1 MARRLNPRRPGT
13 LKRSSLTFVATWAAN
28 AALAVLVLAG
38 AAGSAA
44 ADECDAQH
52 LAVAAPSRPADDLA
66 RDPLRKPAEVL
77 CHFGIDAGDHV
88 LDLFSGSG
96 YYTEI
101 ISNLVGPSGS
111 VVAHN
116 NKAYLGFQKDQIAAR
131 YNDGRLANTRQ
142 LHAEADTLRLRAN
155 TFDAALMIL
164 AYHDIYYVTD
174 DGSWPTIDGPR
185 LLREIMKGLKPGG
198 VLGVVD
204 HTAAPGSPVSTGT
217 SLHRIDPAVLKAQI
231 EAAGFVFVGESDA
244 LRNAAD
250 DHTKPMFDEAV
261 RGKTD
266 RVIYKFRKPG

>member
-1 MARRLNPRRPGT
+1 MARRLNPKQPGT
-13 LKRSSLTFVATWAAN
+13 LKCPTLTLVASWAAK
-28 AALAVLVLAG
+28 AALAALVLAG
-38 AAGSAA
+38 WAGSAA
-44 ADECDAQH
+44 ADECDAQR

-142 LHAEADTLRLRAN
+142 LHAEADSLRLRRN

-174 DGSWPTIDGPR
+174 DGSWPTINGPR

-204 HTAAPGSPVSTGT
+204 HAAAPGSPVSTGT

-266 RVIYKFRKPG
+266 RVIYKFRKSG

>member
-1 MARRLNPRRPGT
+1 MARRRHPIQPDTLRRP
-13 LKRSSLTFVATWAAN
+13 SLTLVV
-28 AALAVLVLAG
+28 AALTALIS
-38 AAGSAA
+38 AASTGGAA
-44 ADECDAQH
+44 ADECDAH
-52 LAVAAPSRPADDLA
+52 RLAVATPSRPVDDLA
-66 RDPLRKPAEVL
+66 RDPLRKPADVL

-101 ISNLVGPSGS
+101 VSHLVGPSGT

-116 NKAYLGFQKDQIAAR
+116 NKAYLGFQKEQIAAR

-142 LHAEADTLRLRAN
+142 MRAEANSLRLRAN

-174 DGSWPTIDGPR
+174 DGSWPAIDGPR

-198 VLGVVD
+198 VLGIVD
-204 HTAAPGSPVSTGT
+204 HTASPGSPVSTGT
-217 SLHRIDPAVLKAQI
+217 SLHRIDPAVLKAEI
-231 EAAGFVFVGESDA
+231 EAAGFVFVGKSDA
-244 LRNAAD
+244 LRNAD
-250 DHTKPMFDEAV
+250 DDRTKPMFDEAV

-266 RVIYKFRKPG
+266 RVVYKFRKPARG